1 MRFYFIFT
9 LLAIYMSTFS
19 QKTTQ
24 IDSLAYHFKIDLPEG
39 SEYSFNE
46 LSETD
51 ESGVTTISN
60 ILQLSLRLN
69 DKTVTVSILP
79 EQKWDIEAEK
89 SGWLTDSVFSI
100 KSETDHSILIE
111 GNEFG
116 VNQYHLIFYKSL
128 IAGSYIARAYYQDMT
143 LQEAES
149 VIQIL
154 ESISE

>member
-1 MRFYFIFT
+1 
-9 LLAIYMSTFS
+9 MSSYS
-19 QKTTQ
+19 QTPTQ
-24 IDSLAYHFKIDLPEG
+24 IDSLGYKFSINLPEG
-39 SEYSFNE
+39 SEYIFNE
-46 LSETD
+46 LSVTD

-60 ILQLSLRLN
+60 ILQLSLMLK
-69 DKTVTVSILP
+69 DKSVMGSILP

-100 KSETDHSILIE
+100 QAETDHSFLIK

-116 VNQYHLIFYKSL
+116 TTQYHLIFYKSL
-128 IAGSYIARAYYQDMT
+128 ITGSYIARVYYQDMT